1 MKCMQNSSGVREKH
15 SCFSKLQLHNFNLCC
30 LPLTYLSTSVSIWY
44 FPKQGGKG
52 NSMLK
57 ILLLRTLFSKQHIFH
72 FSHFSRQQYFPLYRH
87 YIFCFQNVLRINW
100 LCYDFQQLI
109 GFFQYLD
116 YHFCVSTSHFLYM
129 YQRYNLISSLI
140 WCSQKLSQLE
150 NVLSL
155 YYRSSSAMNELMYVL
170 NKNVWFDCS
179 VANPPLIVKNSVHLI
194 LEKAPQKRI
203 MKQFISSAM
212 PTDFPKMKLLQQLI
226 INNLVHH
233 KRPIIA
239 KSLGL
244 RLRRKT

>member
-1 MKCMQNSSGVREKH
+1 
-15 SCFSKLQLHNFNLCC
+15 
-30 LPLTYLSTSVSIWY
+30 
-44 FPKQGGKG
+44 
-52 NSMLK
+52 
-57 ILLLRTLFSKQHIFH
+57 
-72 FSHFSRQQYFPLYRH
+72 
-87 YIFCFQNVLRINW
+87 
-100 LCYDFQQLI
+100 
-109 GFFQYLD
+109 
-116 YHFCVSTSHFLYM
+116 
-129 YQRYNLISSLI
+129 
-140 WCSQKLSQLE
+140 
-150 NVLSL
+150 
-155 YYRSSSAMNELMYVL
+155 MNELMYVL